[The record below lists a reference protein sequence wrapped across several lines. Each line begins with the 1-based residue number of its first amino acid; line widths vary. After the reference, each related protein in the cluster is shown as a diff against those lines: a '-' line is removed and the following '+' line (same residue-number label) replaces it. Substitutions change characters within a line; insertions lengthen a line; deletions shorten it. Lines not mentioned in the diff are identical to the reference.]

1 MATMLLEFPVSQIDF
16 YTPKWFDLLP
26 EEGEVKS
33 GSGRYSQRI
42 SDECSPS
49 EGCAS
54 DAGEADLPIHK
65 EMLY

>member
-26 EEGEVKS
+26 EEGEVKTAVANTA
-33 GSGRYSQRI
+33 REYLMNVRHLK
-42 SDECSPS
+42 DVRP
-49 EGCAS
+49 